1 MKIITD
7 DGTELNK
14 YNLNEKSKALA
25 SSIITNP
32 KISALCCWSTEK
44 IDYIICYEA
53 ARLMGIPFIPLSTS
67 VEFEQ
72 VTLLINTL
80 PFSVV
85 VYKEKEIIQFKNSKS
100 FDVSDWLAVAKLC
113 FFTSGSSG
121 EKKLVFLSDENI
133 SSAVAGIQER
143 LKYSESDRVINFLP
157 MAFDYG
163 FYQYLLVKNSG
174 ATLFLIDQGLSIATV
189 SLIDTVN
196 ASILPLV
203 PSMVTAIIS
212 LSERKFNGKSIKK
225 ITSTGEAISNGLI
238 NQIKSI
244 LGGAEFYAMYG
255 LTECKRVSILLPDD
269 KPDNK
274 DSVGRAISCS
284 KIFIKNPDALGVGEI
299 LVSGKNVAL
308 GTLSLNPSKIITR
321 QDFNGKLATG
331 DLGYL
336 DSYGFLYVLGRIDS
350 QIKILGLRTST
361 IEIENEAL
369 SIPGVIT
376 CKVSADKVGCYLQC
390 ITEKNITVKYIRQ
403 SLMMKLGEIATKIV
417 ITVSDNLEM
426 TSNYKLKRI
435 N

>member
-1 MKIITD
+1 MKIITN

-14 YNLNEKSKALA
+14 YNLNEKSKFLA
-25 SSIITNP
+25 SSIMTDP
-32 KISALCCWSTEK
+32 TISALCCWSTEK

-53 ARLMGIPFIPLSTS
+53 ARMMDIPFIPLSAS
-67 VEFEQ
+67 IEFNQ
-72 VTLLINTL
+72 VTSLINTL
-80 PFSVV
+80 PFSTF
-85 VYKEKEIIQFKNSKS
+85 VYKDKRIIKFKNSKS

-121 EKKLVFLSDENI
+121 DKKLVFLSDENI

-143 LKYSESDRVINFLP
+143 LKYSESDCVINFLP

-203 PSMVTAIIS
+203 PSMVTSIIS
-212 LSERKFNGKSIKK
+212 LSGKKFNGKSIKK

-244 LGGAEFYAMYG
+244 LSDAEFYVMYG

-269 KPDNK
+269 EPYNK
-274 DSVGRAISCS
+274 NSVGRAISSS
-284 KIFIKNPDALGVGEI
+284 KIFIKNPDALGIGEI

-308 GTLSLNPSKIITR
+308 GTLSLNPSKTITR
-321 QDFNGKLATG
+321 QDFNGKLSTG

-336 DSYGFLYVLGRIDS
+336 DSNGFLYVLGRIDS
-350 QIKILGLRTST
+350 QIKILGIRTST

-376 CKVSADKVGCYLQC
+376 CKVSADKAGCYLQC
-390 ITEKNITVKYIRQ
+390 ITEENITVKYIRQ
-403 SLMMKLGEIATKIV
+403 SLMMKLGEVATKIV
-417 ITVSDNLEM
+417 ITVSENLEM